1 MDSFEKFNETKVPT
15 KEEFY
20 SILNDENMFDENYE
34 HAENVSKTFILKNMG
49 ECHDLYLKSDIILL
63 VDVFQNF
70 RKMCLK

>member
-1 MDSFEKFNETKVPT
+1 MDSFETFNETRVPT

-20 SILNDENMFDENYE
+20 SILNDDNIFDENYKY
-34 HAENVSKTFILKNMG
+34 AENVWKTFILNNMG
-49 ECHDLYLKSDIILL
+49 EYHDLYLKSEIILL